1 MCEIFTLQHL
11 RLRRPASHGA
21 QGARSLTKRKSNQV
35 KTLKIIRGGG
45 KPAVVRFI
53 YSAQDRY
60 TSGGEKELRAWL
72 AVALDELPQKDRAE
86 MIAMLLGAAFDAE
99 KNSARRKRTPM
110 RK

>member
-1 MCEIFTLQHL
+1 M
-11 RLRRPASHGA
+11 
-21 QGARSLTKRKSNQV
+21 TKRTSSQA
-35 KTLKIIRGGG
+35 KTLKIIRAGG

-60 TSGGEKELRAWL
+60 VSGGEKELRAWL
-72 AVALDELPQKDRAE
+72 AVALDELPPKDRAE

-99 KNSARRKRTPM
+99 KNSTRRKRTLT